1 MDSQLYRSFEDQFR
15 GPEKLITARLK
26 QYEDFFIPIA
36 SAHPGG
42 SIFDAGCGRG
52 EWIKLMHKYGFACIG
67 VDENPYMTNNS
78 DQPIRIGNALE
89 EIKYLPEESQSIISA
104 FHLVEHLETESII
117 SFIKDA
123 FKALKPGGILIMEM
137 PNTENIEVASS
148 NFWLDPSHIKPIP
161 VSLLAFLSQE
171 QGFYRYKI
179 LRLQEE
185 KDLHRLSRKITLSDV
200 FFGVSPDVAVVAQKG
215 PEDQPL
221 ARELDGAFEK
231 DYGLSLRDLVNR
243 YDKQM
248 EGGFLRRKSRHLT
261 KVMKALLKN
270 IIPEIG

>member
-1 MDSQLYRSFEDQFR
+1 MDSQLYRAFEDQFR
-15 GPEKLITARLK
+15 GSEKLISARLQ

-36 SAHPGG
+36 SANPGG

-52 EWIKLMHKYGFACIG
+52 EWIKLMRQYGFDCTG
-67 VDENPYMTNNS
+67 VDENPYMANGS

-89 EIKYLPEESQSIISA
+89 EIKHLPEESQSIISA
-104 FHLVEHLETESII
+104 FHLVEHLPCDLII
-117 SFIKDA
+117 SFIKNA

-137 PNTENIEVASS
+137 PNSENIEVASS

-185 KDLHRLSRKITLSDV
+185 KDLHRLSRKIILSDV
-200 FFGVSPDVAVVAQKG
+200 FFGVSPDISVVAQKG

-221 ARELDGAFEK
+221 VKELDVAFNK
-231 DYGLSLRDLVNR
+231 DYGLSLRDLVHR
-243 YDKQM
+243 YDKQR
-248 EGGFLRRKSRHLT
+248 EGGFLRRKRLHVA
-261 KVMKALLKN
+261 KVMKALLKKYTT
-270 IIPEIG
+270 

>member
-1 MDSQLYRSFEDQFR
+1 MDSQLYRSFEDHFR
-15 GPEKLITARLK
+15 GPETLITARLK
-26 QYEDFFIPIA
+26 QYENFFIFIA

-52 EWIKLMHKYGFACIG
+52 EWIQLMRKYGFACIG
-67 VDENPYMTNNS
+67 VDENPYMSNNS

-89 EIKYLPEESQSIISA
+89 EIKHLPEKSQSIISA
-104 FHLVEHLETESII
+104 FHLVEHLETELII

-123 FKALKPGGILIMEM
+123 FKALRPGGILIMEM
-137 PNTENIEVASS
+137 PNIENIAVSS
-148 NFWLDPSHIKPIP
+148 SSFWEDPSHIRPIP

-221 ARELDGAFEK
+221 VRELDGAFEK

-248 EGGFLRRKSRHLT
+248 EGGFLRRKSQLLA
-261 KVMKALLKN
+261 KSIKALLKKYN
-270 IIPEIG
+270 T